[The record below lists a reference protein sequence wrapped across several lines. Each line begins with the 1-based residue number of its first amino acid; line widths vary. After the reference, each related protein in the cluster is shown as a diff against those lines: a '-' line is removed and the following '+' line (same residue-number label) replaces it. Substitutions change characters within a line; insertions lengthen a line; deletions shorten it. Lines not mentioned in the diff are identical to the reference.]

1 MVGLESRTHDVGKR
15 KVVKMKK
22 AFAVVLLTLFAAAC
36 DGNSSTAPSG
46 AMASESVAGTWAGI
60 GTDSS
65 SSMGA
70 GSMMGAIDMGTM
82 TWQLTQTGSTVTGPM
97 SFSGSGMPGRM
108 AGSFLGTMSD
118 DDMTFTMD
126 MPTNSMMSPGCS
138 SRATGTA
145 HVNRTMM
152 TMTGTYSGSNS
163 CSGVFANGQMTM
175 TRR

>member
-1 MVGLESRTHDVGKR
+1 VT
-15 KVVKMKK
+15 KVKK

-36 DGNSSTAPSG
+36 GGNSPTAPSG
-46 AMASESVAGTWAGI
+46 SMASASVAGTWAGI

-65 SSMGA
+65 SSIGA
-70 GSMMGAIDMGTM
+70 GSMMGQTDMGTM
-82 TWQLTQTGSTVTGPM
+82 TWQLTQNGSTVTGPM
-97 SFSGSGMPGRM
+97 SFSGSGMQVRM

-126 MPTNSMMSPGCS
+126 MPTGSMMSPGCS

-145 HVNRTMM
+145 HVNRTTM

-163 CSGVFANGQMTM
+163 CSGTFANGQMTM